1 MVLGSK
7 GDLPIGLCPQ
17 LTFSTIS
24 GLFKVRAQN
33 PWVNR
38 KGPHALSTTERFK
51 GSVVGRAREHAA
63 WGERSLTTG
72 TGTESQVLE
81 EVSQDRVL

>member
-1 MVLGSK
+1 MSAAHFLYNQWALQGQGPKPMGEQKRSPSSHGK
-7 GDLPIGLCPQ
+7 DL
-17 LTFSTIS
+17 
-24 GLFKVRAQN
+24 
-33 PWVNR
+33 
-38 KGPHALSTTERFK
+38 HALLTTERFK